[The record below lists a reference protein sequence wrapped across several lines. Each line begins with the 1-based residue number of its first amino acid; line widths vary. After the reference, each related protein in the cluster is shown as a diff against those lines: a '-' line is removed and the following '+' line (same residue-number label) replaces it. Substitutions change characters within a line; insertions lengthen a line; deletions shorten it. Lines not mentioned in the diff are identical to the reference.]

1 MPVNPLRHF
10 SSPKLGTLLPVLPRR
25 KIMSVSTGSGAA
37 GATDPTDPGTAFKLV
52 LSCPSGLPAS
62 RVFVKFDPSYDRI
75 PHPDVNLEESINE
88 YGGHAIEYVDGS
100 DQISSVCL
108 HMGLTDYRT
117 FVGTNLSPLWER
129 FLVPSTVDS
138 LVRQHTSSPLGNG
151 AIVETSDG
159 KILVLQR
166 SYNVGEFPG
175 YFVFPGGHS
184 EPQEIGISAHLT
196 DKGQTES
203 ELLNQKA
210 SMEMFDGI
218 IREVV
223 EEIGLPA
230 NSLVSL
236 GSYIISGLTG
246 WTYPNSSTLVVTC
259 LICVQ
264 TDPLFIGISC
274 RVVNVRPTAFFFLK
288 CNLEAKEVC
297 KLYSSAQDGYEST
310 QIFTVQRDD
319 LKRMAVKMPGCH
331 RGGYALYKLMMEAT
345 KDS

>member
-1 MPVNPLRHF
+1 MSVNPLRHF
-10 SSPKLGTLLPVLPRR
+10 SSAKLRTLLPVHPRR

-37 GATDPTDPGTAFKLV
+37 GATDPTDPGTTFKLL

-75 PHPDVNLEESINE
+75 PYPDANLEESINE
-88 YGGHAIEYVDGS
+88 IWSQRIRQNPSLYNGIKFRYGGHAIEYVDGS
-100 DQISSVCL
+100 GQISSVCL

-129 FLVPSTVDS
+129 FLVPSTGC
-138 LVRQHTSSPLGNG
+138 QHTSSPLGNG

-184 EPQEIGISAHLT
+184 EPEEIGISAHLT

-203 ELLNQKA
+203 ELLNHKV

-230 NSLVSL
+230 NSL
-236 GSYIISGLTG
+236 
-246 WTYPNSSTLVVTC
+246 
-259 LICVQ
+259 

-310 QIFTVQRDD
+310 QIFTVLRDD
-319 LKRMAVKMPGCH
+319 LKQMAVKMPGCH

>member
-25 KIMSVSTGSGAA
+25 KIMSVPMGSGAA

-52 LSCPSGLPAS
+52 LSCSSGLPAS

-88 YGGHAIEYVDGS
+88 IWNQQIRQNPSLYNGIKFRYGGHAIEYVDGS

-230 NSLVSL
+230 NSL
-236 GSYIISGLTG
+236 
-246 WTYPNSSTLVVTC
+246 
-259 LICVQ
+259 

-345 KDS
+345 KYS

>member
-1 MPVNPLRHF
+1 MSVNPLRHF
-10 SSPKLGTLLPVLPRR
+10 SSPKLRTLLPVLPRR

-37 GATDPTDPGTAFKLV
+37 GATDPTDPGTAFKLL

-75 PHPDVNLEESINE
+75 PHPDANLEESINE
-88 YGGHAIEYVDGS
+88 IWSQRIRQNPSLYNGIKFRYGGHAIEYVDGS
-100 DQISSVCL
+100 GQISSVCL

-138 LVRQHTSSPLGNG
+138 LGCQHTSSPLGNG

-203 ELLNQKA
+203 ELLNHKV

-230 NSLVSL
+230 NSL
-236 GSYIISGLTG
+236 
-246 WTYPNSSTLVVTC
+246 
-259 LICVQ
+259 

-310 QIFTVQRDD
+310 QIFTVLRDD
-319 LKRMAVKMPGCH
+319 LKQMAVKMPGCH